1 MRFNNKQ
8 IEELFVCAVKA
19 KKEGVPLVEVFK
31 KTAEKYGMSAGS
43 IRNIYYA
50 NLKGKG
56 KKGLNAKKIHF
67 FTTQEEED
75 MLRNVLL
82 ARSKTKS
89 MRAAFLQVANG
100 DKALALRYQ
109 NKYCN
114 MLKNQRSTVLKEILS
129 QRKSLGECFNPYLNQ
144 KKRDEKSKLEREIQ
158 ELVSIISEKCKR
170 ENDLLKQKIA
180 RYQKLSVLDAGA
192 DVAQKRE
199 IGISAFFEKSA
210 KKSIKGKAN

>member
-1 MRFNNKQ
+1 
-8 IEELFVCAVKA
+8 
-19 KKEGVPLVEVFK
+19 
-31 KTAEKYGMSAGS
+31 MSAGS

-75 MLRNVLL
+75 MVRNVLL

-158 ELVSIISEKCKR
+158 ELVNAIGEKCKK
-170 ENDLLKQKIA
+170 ENDLLKQKLA
-180 RYQKLSVLDAGA
+180 RYQKLSVLEGHSEMQRKKEA
-192 DVAQKRE
+192 
-199 IGISAFFEKSA
+199 GISAFFEKSA
-210 KKSIKGKAN
+210 KSPLKGKAN